1 MEIYCRKCMKILP
14 EDKFY
19 QAYDAK
25 FVDSN
30 GKLSVC
36 KPCIQSL
43 YDTLYTDLGSM
54 EKSIYKL
61 CTTLN
66 IKFSNEAMSA
76 TRAHIDTLM
85 QSGKTVT
92 AVFGIF
98 LMKLTATNPSM
109 DKSANVDMSYSDV
122 GTIFT
127 TEQVNLKETPVP
139 QEVLDRW
146 GKQTKRDDYEY
157 LEREYMNFKNTHKV
171 DTYTVEVLV
180 KSICYR
186 MLEIKNK
193 RETND
198 DYEDAE
204 KALQQLLK
212 NGGLTPSFKSKDA
225 ERETVILGLWI
236 KDVEDFEPCEWLKS
250 DPRGDMYRDVGD
262 VDKHFQNYH
271 VRPAK
276 NFITQSKD
284 FNIDDEDNL
293 DDDDMLTSEETPDY
307 GSIDDGQIEE

>member
-1 MEIYCRKCMKILP
+1 MEIYCRKCMKTLP

-19 QAYDAK
+19 QCYDARW
-25 FVDSN
+25 VDSN

-43 YDTLYTDLGSM
+43 YDTLYSELSSM
-54 EKSIYKL
+54 EKSIHKL

-66 IKFSNEAMSA
+66 IKYSNDAMSA
-76 TRAHIDTLM
+76 TRAHIDTLL
-85 QSGKTVT
+85 QKGSVVNS
-92 AVFGIF
+92 VFGIY

-109 DKSANVDMSYSDV
+109 DKSAKVDMSYSDV

-127 TEQVNLKETPVP
+127 TEQINVKETPIP

-146 GKQTKRDDYEY
+146 GKQKSREDYEF

-180 KSICYR
+180 KEICFT

-198 DYEDAE
+198 DYEDAQ

-212 NGGLTPSFKSKDA
+212 NGGLTPNSKGKDA
-225 ERETVILGLWI
+225 DRDTVAIGLWI
-236 KDVEDFEPCEWLKS
+236 KDIEELEPAEWLRS
-250 DPRGDMYRDVGD
+250 DPRGDMYRDVAD
-262 VDKHFQNYH
+262 VDSYFQKYH

-276 NFITQSKD
+276 NFIAQSKD
-284 FNIDDEDNL
+284 FNIDEEENL
-293 DDDDMLTSEETPDY
+293 DDDMLTAEETPDY
-307 GSIDDGQIEE
+307 GLVDDGIIEE